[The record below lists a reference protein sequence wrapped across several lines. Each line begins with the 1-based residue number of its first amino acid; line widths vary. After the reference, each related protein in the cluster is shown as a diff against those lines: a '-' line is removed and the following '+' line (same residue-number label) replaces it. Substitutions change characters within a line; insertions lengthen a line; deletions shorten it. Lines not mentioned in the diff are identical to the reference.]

1 MIPAFRPEP
10 DLPRKLRER
19 SNHLIE
25 LKDRQLLLAER
36 LIICYTD

>member
-25 LKDRQLLLAER
+25 LRDIYCGESGQASRNE
-36 LIICYTD
+36 